1 MKGVIVYHTVKTL
14 SLNDMSQR
22 KIAEYLNVSK
32 TTINKYANL
41 NADEALEKLLKV
53 KRPSQF
59 DVSYNFILM
68 KLDKFPNIR
77 SSKLYRKVI
86 EEYPSITA
94 KQRAFRH
101 YVSRL
106 RKNLPSSHQRFYHPV
121 IDNIPGHQMQVD
133 PGQRYVQRD
142 DGTGFTVYFVAFVLS
157 YSRKVFAH
165 FQTTPYN
172 TNDFINAHLQA
183 FQYYGGIA
191 SEYVYDQT
199 KLVVIKENYREVWL
213 NEKFHQF
220 ALQSGFEVRVCEG
233 YDPESKGKVE
243 RVVQEVKED
252 FLYGEYFDNIEDVR
266 NKSFTWLELIGNRV
280 HSTTNEKPNVFFLTE
295 LVKMKT
301 WSLITDEERKVDKV
315 GLISYCGNK
324 YSVPFKYQQ
333 RTVLIKES
341 LSMLIIMELSTKNVI
356 AKHPISQEKNQIIKN
371 NNHYRDFI
379 QDLNDLISEAKM
391 TLLNY
396 NNGNMLVD
404 KLVNDNPKIPRDQV
418 RGLLKLHKNNQE
430 LDWNIIIYNS
440 LQLMQIRASRIETII
455 TGIKRISLLEEIKK
469 TSKDNNDNKIIT
481 SSIQRSTEA
490 YMVVLND

>member
-22 KIAEYLNVSK
+22 KIAEHLDVSK
-32 TTINKYANL
+32 TTINKYVNL
-41 NADEALEKLLKV
+41 SDEEALEKLVKV

-59 DVSYNFILM
+59 DVALNFILM

-94 KQRAFRH
+94 RQRAFRH
-101 YVSRL
+101 YVRRL
-106 RKNLPSSHQRFYHPV
+106 RKNLPSSQQRFYHPV
-121 IDNIPGHQMQVD
+121 IDHIPGHQIQVD
-133 PGQRYVQRD
+133 PGQKYVKRD
-142 DGTGFTVYFVAFVLS
+142 DETGFTVYFVAFVSS

-183 FQYYGGIA
+183 FQYYGGIV

-199 KLVVIKENYREVWL
+199 KLVVIKEHYREVWL

-252 FLYGEYFDNIEDVR
+252 FLYGEYFTNIEDVR
-266 NKSFTWLELIGNRV
+266 NKSIAWFEHVGNRV
-280 HSTTNEKPNVFFLTE
+280 HSTTNEKPYVRFLAE

-301 WSLITDEERKVDKV
+301 WSSITDEERKVDKV

-341 LSMLIIMELSTKNVI
+341 LNMLIVMELSTRKVI

-371 NNHYRDFI
+371 NNHYRDFT
-379 QDLNDLISEAKM
+379 QDLNDLISEAKT
-391 TLLNY
+391 TLLKY
-396 NNGNMLVD
+396 NDGNRLVD

-430 LDWNIIIYNS
+430 LDWNIIIFNS
-440 LQLMQIRASRIETII
+440 LQLLQIRASRVEAIVAE
-455 TGIKRISLLEEIKK
+455 IKRISLLEEIKK
-469 TSKDNNDNKIIT
+469 KSKDNNDNKIIT
-481 SSIQRSTEA
+481 SAIQRALEA
-490 YMVVLND
+490 YMVVLNG